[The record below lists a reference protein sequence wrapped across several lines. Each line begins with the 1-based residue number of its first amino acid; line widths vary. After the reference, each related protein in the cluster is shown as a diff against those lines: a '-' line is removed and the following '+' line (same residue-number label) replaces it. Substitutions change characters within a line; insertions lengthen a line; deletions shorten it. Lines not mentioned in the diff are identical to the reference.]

1 MGRGGRNFLRWQ
13 QLISKQKDFAVIIY
27 GAGPREQGNRSKSL
41 RNLTTFDPSLLFVLG
56 SVYGTGKLPLS
67 GEFRRRENL
76 CNPADNLTSHTYAG
90 FAGNLT
96 PPATASRRFR
106 RTPPGTRTST
116 AGWNGRGWGG
126 LMMEGGNSQTS
137 LWATRNTCSGSRS
150 IFPSHNYSVSFCPCP
165 WAHNLCEEQRNIN
178 KLKERTDTY
187 SKN

>member
-1 MGRGGRNFLRWQ
+1 M
-13 QLISKQKDFAVIIY
+13 ISKQKDFAVIIY

-106 RTPPGTRTST
+106 RTPPAPAPLAEMGGVGRVDD
-116 AGWNGRGWGG
+116 GRGKI
-126 LMMEGGNSQTS
+126 LRLVYLLREI
-137 LWATRNTCSGSRS
+137 LVVVEVAFSRLR
-150 IFPSHNYSVSFCPCP
+150 IIPYVLGPITG
-165 WAHNLCEEQRNIN
+165 AKN
-178 KLKERTDTY
+178 KKYRQIKRENRYLL
-187 SKN
+187 

>member
-1 MGRGGRNFLRWQ
+1 MARNEIRWSLGNLCTVCKRLNPAEKVNCKRTTISESGELWMGRGGRNFLRWQ

-106 RTPPGTRTST
+106 RTPPGTRTRT
-116 AGWNGRGWGG
+116 AGWNGRWWGG
-126 LMMEGGNSQTS
+126 LMMEGGKFS
-137 LWATRNTCSGSRS
+137 
-150 IFPSHNYSVSFCPCP
+150 
-165 WAHNLCEEQRNIN
+165 
-178 KLKERTDTY
+178 D
-187 SKN
+187 